1 MAYKLG
7 GKILN
12 VGQPFTY
19 NNVNYP
25 RNWLS
30 LTTLNEKKA
39 IGITVE
45 ADPTPEPWF
54 DTRFYKKKDDPRPLT
69 DVNIVDEKGDPIKD
83 PETKENQIEKG
94 VKTIY
99 LEQQKEQASN
109 RLSPYD
115 WYVTRKAEKGTA
127 IPSTISNYRDA
138 VRAAYET
145 RKTEIT
151 NASDVVALQKLIDG
165 TITAWP
171 DDIKEE

>member
-1 MAYKLG
+1 MSFATGLFSFMG
-7 GKILN
+7 GASKQFREELD
-12 VGQPFTY
+12 T
-19 NNVNYP
+19 
-25 RNWLS
+25 
-30 LTTLNEKKA
+30 
-39 IGITVE
+39 E
-45 ADPTPEPWF
+45 AARKESIAAAAE
-54 DTRFYKKKDDPRPLT
+54 DTRRWT
-69 DVNIVDEKGDPIKD
+69 
-83 PETKENQIEKG
+83 
-94 VKTIY
+94 

-151 NASDVVALQKLIDG
+151 NASDVAALQKLIDG

-171 DDIKEE
+171 NDIKEE